1 MKKLGIEALSCT
13 HAAEQTGPCALCGAI
28 TPKCASTISAI
39 LRAANS
45 PPRFSGS
52 GCRIFTT
59 SCLSNSAN
67 CCFVERLSPVAMGTG
82 LRRAT
87 STMAGMLVC
96 GTGSSNHV
104 GRNWWM
110 ASANSTAVATL
121 KRQCPSISRSTGGP
135 TASRTARMMST
146 ARSKSYRERNRQL
159 EPNGSNLS
167 AVYPRAATSLA
178 FAAKLSGGHGVR
190 TVVNHS
196 DVGHHGQARL
206 VDLAEELQHA
216 GERRQV
222 LWRGADGGLDSIGRS
237 FGGGQRRAARWRVV
251 EERTPR
257 LPLESPT
264 VGIHPGDARGRGDIH
279 VVFDRRRDRLG
290 GACAIER
297 RRRKALLAPSLLP
310 AGGHI

>member
-13 HAAEQTGPCALCGAI
+13 HAAEQTGPCALWGAI
-28 TPKCASTISAI
+28 TPKCASTMSAI
-39 LRAANS
+39 LRAANR

-59 SCLSNSAN
+59 SCFSNSAN
-67 CCFVERLSPVAMGTG
+67 CCFVEKLSPVAMGTG

-178 FAAKLSGGHGVR
+178 FAAKLSGVARPAIPPMGVR
-190 TVVNHS
+190 TQFLVALPAPQVVDGLVAGFAD
-196 DVGHHGQARL
+196 DVPKRDLDGRDRAH
-206 VDLAEELQHA
+206 VDLRAFRVHIAHQALRDDLHLERVHPDRQRLQF
-216 GERRQV
+216 V
-222 LWRGADGGLDSIGRS
+222 DGGFHGFAEIVH
-237 FGGGQRRAARWRVV
+237 RAFTHAVQAFV
-251 EERTPR
+251 
-257 LPLESPT
+257 
-264 VGIHPGDARGRGDIH
+264 RGY
-279 VVFDRRRDRLG
+279 
-290 GACAIER
+290 
-297 RRRKALLAPSLLP
+297 
-310 AGGHI
+310 

>member
-178 FAAKLSGGHGVR
+178 LAAPQVIDGLIAGLAD
-190 TVVNHS
+190 
-196 DVGHHGQARL
+196 DVPQRDLNGRYRAH
-206 VDLAEELQHA
+206 VDLRAFRVHIAHQALRDDLHLERVHPDRQRLQFVDGSLHRLAETVQRALAHPVDAFVRGHLGEYPVLPGIA
-216 GERRQV
+216 GNV
-222 LWRGADGGLDSIGRS
+222 GVDGGDSHEGDCNNIKTGSTRMES
-237 FGGGQRRAARWRVV
+237 TRR
-251 EERTPR
+251 
-257 LPLESPT
+257 
-264 VGIHPGDARGRGDIH
+264 
-279 VVFDRRRDRLG
+279 
-290 GACAIER
+290 
-297 RRRKALLAPSLLP
+297 
-310 AGGHI
+310 